1 MYWIIINEYNKCA
14 GTHQVPSG
22 NAEKG
27 TILAGGR
34 PTNTGVD
41 LRVSDASKDTERG
54 AESRLRHDEELQSA
68 ITSKR
73 STGTALSRLG
83 DGRFWHRTHSRGRDH
98 IERKR

>member
-34 PTNTGVD
+34 ATNAGVD
-41 LRVSDASKDTERG
+41 LRVSDASEDT
-54 AESRLRHDEELQSA
+54 
-68 ITSKR
+68 K
-73 STGTALSRLG
+73 
-83 DGRFWHRTHSRGRDH
+83 
-98 IERKR
+98 